1 MSVKKIQIVI
11 WIVIIGCMII
21 GGFLGIHLIGK
32 KTGEYPYELVFPI
45 VIGSGGGFLIFL
57 AISKLNK
64 KRNVNVPDFDE
75 RSIKLI
81 QKYLMFALYMLLF
94 GLGIAL
100 LIAYGMGIQYVETGF
115 LIICL
120 FAIYMIL
127 GLGTL
132 VVKRL

>member
-1 MSVKKIQIVI
+1 M
-11 WIVIIGCMII
+11 
-21 GGFLGIHLIGK
+21 
-32 KTGEYPYELVFPI
+32 
-45 VIGSGGGFLIFL
+45 
-57 AISKLNK
+57 
-64 KRNVNVPDFDE
+64 PDFDE